1 MSSIGQ
7 KQTWEP
13 SKSLKSGSSPRCF
26 DRSPCLSGVVELLA
40 LHAKVVSR
48 DFFYLKALRVLYSS
62 HSSASGIIPYLKYS
76 LLAIYLIVIPSLHVA
91 SFNF

>member
-7 KQTWEP
+7 KQTWDP

-40 LHAKVVSR
+40 LDAKVVNQIFLFLSTACPPVVTAVQVVS
-48 DFFYLKALRVLYSS
+48 F
-62 HSSASGIIPYLKYS
+62 HYLKYS
-76 LLAIYLIVIPSLHVA
+76 L
-91 SFNF
+91 